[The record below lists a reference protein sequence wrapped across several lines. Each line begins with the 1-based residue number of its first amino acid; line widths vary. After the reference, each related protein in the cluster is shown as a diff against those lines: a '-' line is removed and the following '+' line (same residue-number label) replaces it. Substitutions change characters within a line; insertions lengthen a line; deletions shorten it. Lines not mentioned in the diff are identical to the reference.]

1 MKKILL
7 ATTAAICAGG
17 VASAE
22 VSLSGEGKLGLA
34 YERQPAGSTT
44 NEWSTI
50 SSANVKFTLS
60 GTSDNEMIGEF
71 GASFTLDADES
82 AVIPVVNGEDK
93 RNTGGELEAGLKN
106 PFTVYV
112 GSAAGPIGK
121 IEAGSDLTAGDK
133 KSGGLG
139 DPGLSGLGVDDVAE
153 AYFGKAGPAIRYDK
167 ELADAA
173 VAVSVDMEDS
183 WSVGAEYDISET
195 LTIGAGYDRIKG
207 ANDLNTLSV
216 GVIGELGQVSG
227 GFLFSSRSTT
237 VPANQTAVPD
247 KSAFGVEFGYS
258 LGDTKFSAIYAR
270 NDEGAGGTELDAWGV
285 GIDHD
290 LGGGLSFKGGYAN
303 VADVAKANFGFLMA
317 F

>member
-22 VSLSGEGKLGLA
+22 VSLSGEGKLGLS
-34 YERQPAGSTT
+34 YKRQPAGSAE
-44 NEWSTI
+44 NEWGVI

-60 GTSDNEMIGEF
+60 GETDNEMIGEY
-71 GASFTLDADES
+71 GASFTLDADEELKVDS
-82 AVIPVVNGEDK
+82 SGEK
-93 RNTGGELEAGLKN
+93 GTLTN
-106 PFTVYV
+106 PFIVYV
-112 GSAAGPIGK
+112 GSAAGPIGR

-139 DPGLSGLGVDDVAE
+139 DPGLDGLGVDDVAE

-173 VAVSVDMEDS
+173 IAVSIDLEDS
-183 WSVGAEYDISET
+183 WSVGAEYAISET
-195 LTIGAGYDRIKG
+195 LTIGAGYDRIKA

-270 NDEGAGGTELDAWGV
+270 NDEGANGAEQDAWGV
-285 GIDHD
+285 GITHD
-290 LGGGLSFKGGYAN
+290 LGGGLSFKGGYGD
-303 VADVAKANFGFLMA
+303 VADVSKANFGFLMA

>member
-34 YERQPAGSTT
+34 YERQAADSTD

-71 GASFTLDADES
+71 GASFSLDADEELK
-82 AVIPVVNGEDK
+82 VNADDATKG
-93 RNTGGELEAGLKN
+93 TLSN

-139 DPGLSGLGVDDVAE
+139 DPGLNGLGVDDVAE

-167 ELADAA
+167 ELADA
-173 VAVSVDMEDS
+173 VIAVSVDLEDS

-207 ANDLNTLSV
+207 ANDLNTLSF